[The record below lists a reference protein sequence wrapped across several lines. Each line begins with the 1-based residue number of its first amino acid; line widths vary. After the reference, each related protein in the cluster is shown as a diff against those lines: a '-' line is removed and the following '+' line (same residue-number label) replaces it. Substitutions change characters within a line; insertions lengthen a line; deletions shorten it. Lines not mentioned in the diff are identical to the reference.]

1 MLEALTIY
9 AQRFSKLVAD
19 RVPLRYP
26 VATLRRAPHKSLLL
40 LAVLDLFAEGRVA
53 SNLIE
58 LNPDLGETFTLY
70 WAKVM
75 PPDQRGNIALPFF
88 HLRSSG
94 FWHLLPR
101 PNMETVLA
109 ASKQIKSIG
118 QLQGA
123 VLGARLDEDLY
134 ALLRVRET
142 REQLRAVLIG
152 AYFAPDFQPALA
164 EQGVING
171 EAFLYSQKLLQQAR
185 EIQEVLVDVER
196 YKPVARDQGFRR
208 AVITAYNHHC
218 AMCSLRVLTPDGH
231 TAADAAHIVPWSK
244 TYDDRVVNG
253 MALCRLCH
261 WGFDEGMLGVSAKY
275 SVMTSPQLEAEHNK
289 PLHLVALKGRRLSLP
304 VERHFWPELDGLETH
319 QKETFQ
325 RRK

>member
-1 MLEALTIY
+1 MLEATKVY
-9 AQRFSKLVAD
+9 AQLFSKLVSD
-19 RVPLRYP
+19 RVPLRWP
-26 VATLRRAPHKSLLL
+26 ESTLRRAPHKPLLL
-40 LAVLDLFAEGRVA
+40 LAVLDLFAEGRIA

-58 LNPDLGETFTLY
+58 INPDLGEIFTLY

-101 PNMETVLA
+101 PDMEAILV
-109 ASKQIKSIG
+109 ASKQIRSIS
-118 QLQGA
+118 QLQETVFGA
-123 VLGARLDEDLY
+123 KLDEDLY
-134 ALLRVRET
+134 ALLRVREA

-152 AYFAPDFQPALA
+152 GYFDPDFQPVLA

-171 EAFLYSQKLLQQAR
+171 EAFSYSQELLQQAR
-185 EIQEVLVDVER
+185 EIKETLVDAER

-218 AMCSLRVLTPDGH
+218 AMCGLRVLTPDGH

-253 MALCRLCH
+253 MALCQLCH
-261 WGFDEGMLGVSAKY
+261 WGFDEGMLGVSMKY
-275 SVMTSPQLEAEHNK
+275 SVVTSPQLEAEYNV
-289 PLHLVALKGRRLSLP
+289 PLHLLALKGKRLFLP
-304 VERHFWPELDGLETH
+304 TEPLFWPDAKALETH
-319 QKETFQ
+319 GKNIF
-325 RRK
+325 RRR